1 MLERLA
7 GNEFYCFLDGF
18 SGYFQIPI
26 DPQDQEKTTFTCPY
40 GTFAYKRMPFGLCN
54 APGTFQRCMTAI
66 FHDMIEKTMEEKCH
80 FMVKEGIVLGHK
92 ISKSGL
98 EVDRAKV
105 EVIAKLPYPT
115 TVKGVRSFLGHAG
128 FYRRFIQDFS
138 KIARPMTHL
147 LEKETPF
154 VFSDEC
160 KQAFNDL
167 RKKLIESPI
176 LVVPNWDYDFEI
188 MCDASDFALG
198 AVLGQRKDKHFHP
211 IHYASKTMTGAQ
223 LHYTT
228 TEKEMLAVVYALEK
242 FRPYLVLSK
251 TIVYTDHS
259 AIKYLMAKQDAKS
272 RLLRWILLLQEFNLE
287 IRDKKGAENV
297 AADHLSRLENPH
309 KNELEKQD
317 ITESFPLES
326 LGKVEEVKEINVN
339 DNVLNN
345 VNMLSDNTTPWF
357 ADLANYHAG
366 NFVKKG
372 MSSQQKKKFFKDAK
386 HYYWDDPYLFKICAD
401 QVIRRCVFGKEAN
414 EILMACHNGP
424 TGGHHSA
431 NYTAR
436 KVFDTGFFWPTIYK
450 DAFNLVKHCDACQR
464 QGKISQRDEMPQ
476 NAYTFPKALP
486 TNDARVVCKFL
497 KSLFARFGT
506 PRAIISDRGTHFCN
520 DQFAKVM
527 AKYGV
532 THRLSTP
539 YHPQTSGQVEVSNRG
554 IKRILERTIGE
565 NRLLELIKLD
575 DALWAFRTA
584 YKTPTG
590 CTPYRLVY
598 GKACHLPIELEH
610 KAFWALKQTNLDLNL
625 AGKNRKSQINE
636 LNELRDEAYEN
647 SLLYKEKTKRLHDSK
662 IKNRVFNV
670 GDQVLLF
677 NSRLKI
683 FSGKLKSRWSGPFT
697 IANVY
702 PYGTIELSQKDG
714 PNFKVNGHRV
724 KHYFGEDV
732 PNVII
737 PDVKTDPP

>member
-1 MLERLA
+1 
-7 GNEFYCFLDGF
+7 
-18 SGYFQIPI
+18 
-26 DPQDQEKTTFTCPY
+26 
-40 GTFAYKRMPFGLCN
+40 
-54 APGTFQRCMTAI
+54 MTAI
-66 FHDMIEKTMEEKCH
+66 FHDMIEKTMEVFMDDFSVFGDNFSKCLDNLDK
-80 FMVKEGIVLGHK
+80 MLNRCEETNLVLNWENVILLVKEGIVLGHK
-92 ISKSGL
+92 FSKS
-98 EVDRAKV
+98 
-105 EVIAKLPYPT
+105 
-115 TVKGVRSFLGHAG
+115 GHAG

-309 KNELEKQD
+309 KNELEKQN
-317 ITESFPLES
+317 ITKSFPLES
-326 LGKVEEVKEINVN
+326 LGKVAEVKEINVN
-339 DNVLNN
+339 DNVLNENENVVENNVLNN
-345 VNMLSDNTTPWF
+345 VNVLSDNTTSWF

-366 NFVKKG
+366 EN
-372 MSSQQKKKFFKDAK
+372 SA
-386 HYYWDDPYLFKICAD
+386 
-401 QVIRRCVFGKEAN
+401 FGG
-414 EILMACHNGP
+414 C
-424 TGGHHSA
+424 
-431 NYTAR
+431 
-436 KVFDTGFFWPTIYK
+436 
-450 DAFNLVKHCDACQR
+450 
-464 QGKISQRDEMPQ
+464 
-476 NAYTFPKALP
+476 
-486 TNDARVVCKFL
+486 
-497 KSLFARFGT
+497 
-506 PRAIISDRGTHFCN
+506 
-520 DQFAKVM
+520 
-527 AKYGV
+527 
-532 THRLSTP
+532 
-539 YHPQTSGQVEVSNRG
+539 
-554 IKRILERTIGE
+554 
-565 NRLLELIKLD
+565 KLD
-575 DALWAFRTA
+575 DVYAFRTA
-584 YKTPTG
+584 FKTPIG
-590 CTPYRLVY
+590 CTPYS
-598 GKACHLPIELEH
+598 A
-610 KAFWALKQTNLDLNL
+610 
-625 AGKNRKSQINE
+625 S
-636 LNELRDEAYEN
+636 
-647 SLLYKEKTKRLHDSK
+647 
-662 IKNRVFNV
+662 
-670 GDQVLLF
+670 F

-702 PYGTIELSQKDG
+702 PYGTIELFQKDG